1 MFLLKESE
9 NRAKNNVPHV
19 EEDGTRTRN
28 RMIFYAVRLFTS
40 ILFTADGRLLNN
52 TNSATSPCLP
62 TISSQTSRQVNK
74 VTYHVSFD
82 GNPHIK
88 SQDNTETLIHA
99 QLWNILQCH
108 RLCDGPPNCMSYH
121 TLDIYDHH
129 EF

>member
-62 TISSQTSRQVNK
+62 TISSQTSRRVNK

-82 GNPHIK
+82 GHPHIE
-88 SQDNTETLIHA
+88 SQDNTGTLIHA
-99 QLWNILQCH
+99 QL
-108 RLCDGPPNCMSYH
+108 
-121 TLDIYDHH
+121 
-129 EF
+129 